1 MTKTKEIKDAEG
13 NAGCGNEAKSLGK
26 VQLAFKIEKAPA
38 PIIDAD
44 SIQAAAE
51 EALGRIH

>member
-1 MTKTKEIKDAEG
+1 MRNIVE
-13 NAGCGNEAKSLGK
+13 EACPITTCKKNLGTGD
-26 VQLAFKIEKAPA
+26 KIFVAQSIEY
-38 PIIDAD
+38 IDAD